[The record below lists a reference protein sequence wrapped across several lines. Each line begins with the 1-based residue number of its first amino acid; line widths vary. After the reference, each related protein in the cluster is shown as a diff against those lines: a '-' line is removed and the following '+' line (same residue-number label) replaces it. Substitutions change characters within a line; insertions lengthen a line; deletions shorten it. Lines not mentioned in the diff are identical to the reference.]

1 MEAGGMMIKG
11 KFDKAVSPNTV
22 IFSAFDSF
30 FADINNNGDASLQAE
45 LKLRINESVG
55 RGAV

>member
-1 MEAGGMMIKG
+1 MIKG

-22 IFSAFDSF
+22 IFSAFDAF